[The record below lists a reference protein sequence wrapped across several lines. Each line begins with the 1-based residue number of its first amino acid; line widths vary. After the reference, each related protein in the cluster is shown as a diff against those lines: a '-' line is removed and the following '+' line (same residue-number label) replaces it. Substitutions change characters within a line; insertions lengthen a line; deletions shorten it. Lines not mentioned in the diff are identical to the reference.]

1 MLKKFSTS
9 ATMAHQNSNLVSI
22 YTKRYTL
29 KVSNNK
35 MLKRNTLIIFAT
47 IFLTVILVIFKGGNI
62 QTASSK
68 KRVCPDEWID
78 NQMPQVKVDNE
89 TKTSTQYFIVD
100 GKRKELDEY
109 DLNWVHANCNIT
121 PQKVF

>member
-1 MLKKFSTS
+1 
-9 ATMAHQNSNLVSI
+9 MAHQNSNLVSI